1 MLGADDEVGVVAAAV
16 AGPRVAA
23 RDGVREVGQHA
34 RRLPRLTALVR
45 GTAAG
50 KERKIRLHSDLFRDV
65 SVIVLSDLPDPDLLT
80 QIVKSN
86 PCPRVT
92 PYAHVSVILRDWL
105 DKSCKTPPYEHTV
118 QSLLRTSFI
127 LRQCLSIKSIK

>member
-45 GTAAG
+45 GPTAG
-50 KERKIRLHSDLFRDV
+50 KYGRLDF
-65 SVIVLSDLPDPDLLT
+65 
-80 QIVKSN
+80 
-86 PCPRVT
+86 T
-92 PYAHVSVILRDWL
+92 PTYFG
-105 DKSCKTPPYEHTV
+105 T
-118 QSLLRTSFI
+118 
-127 LRQCLSIKSIK
+127 